1 MKTEYKLIL
10 YNKNMSVRKEIMVE
24 NLEQAQTIF
33 NQNKYY
39 YGYFCTYPAENI
51 VEKFVKINAA

>member
-1 MKTEYKLIL
+1 
-10 YNKNMSVRKEIMVE
+10 MVE